1 MNSIEIIENNF
12 FKLYQIVE
20 RKIGER
26 ERIKKEISEKEGE
39 LKKIEKER
47 DILKKSELILKN
59 AYERVRK
66 NTMEGIESLVNKAL
80 QKIFDDL
87 IFKIELEDER
97 NKKVAKPLIKKIT
110 QDFEFEGD
118 PLNTSGGT
126 VSQII
131 SLALRISILEKSL
144 NPRFEGPLI
153 LDEPLTFLDEGS
165 KRKIGDFIKSIS
177 EYLKRQIILITHDR
191 ILMEI
196 GDKIFYVT
204 QEGGESK
211 VQEIE
216 NFEEIEEI

>member
-12 FKLYQIVE
+12 FKLYQTVE

-26 ERIKKEISEKEGE
+26 ERIKKEISEKESE

-47 DILKKSELILKN
+47 DILMKSGEILKN
-59 AYERVRK
+59 AYEKVRK

-216 NFEEIEEI
+216 SIEEIGEI

>member
-12 FKLYQIVE
+12 FKIYQIVE

-26 ERIKKEISEKEGE
+26 ERIKREISEKEDE
-39 LKKIEKER
+39 LKKIEKKR
-47 DILKKSELILKN
+47 FILKKSEEILKN
-59 AYERVRK
+59 AYEKVRK

-80 QKIFDDL
+80 KKIFDDL

-110 QDFEFEGD
+110 KKFEFEGD

-144 NPRFEGPLI
+144 NPKFEGPLI
-153 LDEPLTFLDEGS
+153 LDEPLTFLDEAS

-177 EYLKRQIILITHDR
+177 EYLNRQIILITHDR

-196 GDKIFYVT
+196 GDKIFYIT
-204 QEGGESK
+204 QENGESK
-211 VQEIE
+211 VQEIKS
-216 NFEEIEEI
+216 FEEIGEI

>member
-12 FKLYQIVE
+12 FKLYQTVE

-26 ERIKKEISEKEGE
+26 ERIKKEISEKESE

-47 DILKKSELILKN
+47 DILKKSSEILKN
-59 AYERVRK
+59 AYEKVRK
-66 NTMEGIESLVNKAL
+66 NTIEGIESLVNKAL

-204 QEGGESK
+204 QEEGESK

-216 NFEEIEEI
+216 SFEEIGEI

>member
-1 MNSIEIIENNF
+1 MNSIENIESKF
-12 FKLYQIVE
+12 FNLYQFVE

-26 ERIKKEISEKEGE
+26 DRIKKEIIDNENE
-39 LKKIEKER
+39 LKRIEKER
-47 DILKKSELILKN
+47 NILKKSEEILKN
-59 AYERVRK
+59 AYERIRK
-66 NTMEGIESLVNKAL
+66 NTMEGIETLVNKAL

-97 NKKVAKPLIKKIT
+97 NKKVAKPIIKKLT
-110 QDFEFEGD
+110 RDFEFEGD

-196 GDKIFYVT
+196 GDKIFYVS
-204 QEGGESK
+204 QENGESII
-211 VQEIE
+211 QEIE
-216 NFEEIEEI
+216 SLEEIKEI

>member
-12 FKLYQIVE
+12 FKLYQTVE

-26 ERIKKEISEKEGE
+26 ERIKKEISEKESE

-47 DILKKSELILKN
+47 DILKKSSEILKN
-59 AYERVRK
+59 AYEKVRK

-153 LDEPLTFLDEGS
+153 LDEPLTFLDERS

-204 QEGGESK
+204 QEEGESK

-216 NFEEIEEI
+216 SFEEIGEI

>member
-12 FKLYQIVE
+12 FKLYQTVE

-26 ERIKKEISEKEGE
+26 ERIKKEISEKESE

-47 DILKKSELILKN
+47 DILKKSSEILKN
-59 AYERVRK
+59 AYEKVRK

-216 NFEEIEEI
+216 SFGEIGEI